1 MDRTSTAIIVRDY
14 RPTDVDALMAL
25 FRTAVLQVARRDYTE
40 AQVRAWAERMDRARW
55 LERLAAR
62 PTFVAEVGGEIAGFS
77 DLEPDGHIDMLFV
90 HADHQGRGVAS
101 ALFDHLLARAKAAGL
116 GRLYTEASLT
126 ARPFFERRGFTVIT
140 AQDVPVAG
148 EVLRNFRMERTL

>member
-1 MDRTSTAIIVRDY
+1 MRQTSAAIVVRDY
-14 RPTDVDALMAL
+14 RPEDVDALMDL

-40 AQVRAWAERMDRARW
+40 AQVRAWAGRMDREHW
-55 LERLAAR
+55 LKRLAAK
-62 PTFVAEVGGEIAGFS
+62 PTFIAEVSGQIAGFS

-90 HADHQGRGVAS
+90 HADHQGRGVAA
-101 ALFDHLLARAKAAGL
+101 ALFDHILARAKAAGL

-126 ARPFFERRGFTVIT
+126 ARPFFERRGFTLIA

-148 EVLRNFRMERTL
+148 EVLRNFRMELAL

>member
-1 MDRTSTAIIVRDY
+1 MGRTSTPVVVRDY
-14 RPTDVDALMAL
+14 RPVDVDALMDL

-40 AQVRAWAERMDRARW
+40 AQVRAWAGRMDRARW
-55 LERLAAR
+55 LERLKAR
-62 PTFVAEVGGEIAGFS
+62 PTFVAEVDGRIAGFS

-90 HADHQGRGVAS
+90 HADHQGRGVAT
-101 ALFDHLLARAKAAGL
+101 ALFNHILARAKEAGL

-126 ARPFFERRGFTVIT
+126 ARPFFERHGFTVIA

-148 EVLRNFRMERTL
+148 EVLRNFRMERVL